1 MKNFFS
7 LIVLLLT
14 GNLFADDPKIRC
26 FGELKTKWEYI
37 DMNVFS
43 AQVKYGA
50 RYDYENL
57 EVVAELKAR
66 YALCVYYDSMSFAI
80 ERAYFT
86 YAFTD
91 YLNAT
96 VGRDN
101 LKDVFDSKV
110 QYGSKFNGAAFGL
123 DFAQLSFKTAAFL
136 PGIEGYYAA
145 CGQIQVQPFDFP
157 LQLFYSLTYWN
168 SKEDNTNPY
177 RISQISAKALPFK
190 KLPLFLTAGW
200 LVNDQA
206 QVEATAY
213 YLAVECGNPYPQK
226 KGEWQIST
234 SFKKI
239 ELNSIPTIDRTGI
252 IKGSSGAG
260 ISVEGIYT
268 ASDQL
273 SFKGRVEIA
282 NVDQSSK
289 DRLEFYE
296 VAATCKF

>member
-7 LIVLLLT
+7 LLVLLLT
-14 GNLFADDPKIRC
+14 GNLFANDPNIRC

-37 DMNVFS
+37 DMNVCT

-57 EVVAELKAR
+57 EVVAELKAK
-66 YALCVYYDSMSFAI
+66 YAFCIYYDNILFDI

-86 YAFTD
+86 YAITD
-91 YLNAT
+91 YLSAI

-101 LKDVFDSKV
+101 LKEIFESKV
-110 QYGSKFNGAAFGL
+110 QYGSKFNGAAIAL
-123 DFAQLSFKTAAFL
+123 NFARLSIKTAAFA
-136 PGIEGYYAA
+136 PGIEGYYAG

-157 LQLFYSLTYWN
+157 LQLFYSLTYWD
-168 SKEDNTNPY
+168 SKEDNTDPF
-177 RISQISAKALPFK
+177 RISQVSAKALPIK
-190 KLPLFLTAGW
+190 NLPLFLTAGW

-206 QVEATAY
+206 KEEATAY
-213 YLAVECGNPYPQK
+213 YLAVEYGNPYPQK
-226 KGEWQIST
+226 KGEWQVST

-239 ELNSIPTIDRTGI
+239 ELNSMPAIDRIGI
-252 IKGSSGAG
+252 IKGSSGTG
-260 ISVEGIYT
+260 ITVEGIYA

-282 NVDQSSK
+282 NVDQNAK
-289 DRLEFYE
+289 ERLEFYE